1 MSINLSDPTAGSP
14 SSDHDHDFDDVVVVG
29 GGIIGLATAW
39 QLLRQ
44 RPGSR
49 VTIVEA
55 EAEVARHQTSH
66 NSGVLHAGVYYA
78 PGSLKATLCA
88 RGRAL
93 MEQFCL
99 DHDIPIDFTGKL
111 VVAVSDAELPGLA
124 RLFERSTQNGVP
136 GLRRL
141 DRSELRQIE
150 PAVEGVAAIHSPRTG
165 VLDFAEVARQLAE
178 EVVVLGGTI
187 LTSWPVRS
195 VRSTA
200 DGCIVTGLDGAVRR
214 GRQAV
219 VCAGLQA
226 DRLAG
231 DAAKDVRILPF
242 RGSWYR
248 VSQPLADRIRG
259 SIYPV
264 PDPSLP
270 FLGVHLTRRVNG
282 EVWAGPNAFLAFSRR
297 TYKPWAVSPRDSLSS
312 LGYPGFWRFAGA
324 NLGTAWTEFSHDV
337 SAHAYANSLRQY
349 VPDVRASD
357 LHRGPMGIRAQ
368 AMDARGHLIDDFLIR
383 RKGNV
388 LHVLNAPSPAATS
401 SFAIGEFLAETIKGV
416 TP

>member
-1 MSINLSDPTAGSP
+1 MVNETPSPTVADSSSDP
-14 SSDHDHDFDDVVVVG
+14 DVVDVVVVG

-39 QLLRQ
+39 QILTR

-49 VTIVEA
+49 VKLVEA
-55 EAEVARHQTSH
+55 ESDVAGHQTSH
-66 NSGVLHAGVYYA
+66 NSGVLHAGIYYA
-78 PGSLKATLCA
+78 PGSLKATLCS
-88 RGRAL
+88 RGRGL

-99 DHDIPIDFTGKL
+99 AQGIPIDYTGKL
-111 VVAVSDAELPGLA
+111 VVAISEAELPGLA
-124 RLFERSTQNGVP
+124 RLFERSMQNDVP

-141 DRSELRQIE
+141 DRTELRQIE
-150 PAVEGVAAIHSPRTG
+150 PAADGVAAIHSPRTG
-165 VLDFAEVARQLAE
+165 VVDFAEVARRLATE
-178 EVVVLGGTI
+178 IVTLGGTL
-187 LTSWPVRS
+187 LTSWPAQS
-195 VRSTA
+195 VLSTA
-200 DGCIVTGLDGAVRR
+200 EGCIVTGPGGSVLR
-214 GRQAV
+214 GRHAV

-248 VSQPLADRIRG
+248 VAQPLADRIRG

-264 PDPSLP
+264 PNPSLP
-270 FLGVHLTRRVNG
+270 FLGVHLTRRING

-297 TYKPWAVSPRDSLSS
+297 TYKPWAVTPRDSLSS
-312 LGYPGFWRFAGA
+312 LGYPGFWRFAAG

-337 SAHAYANSLRQY
+337 SARAYAKSLGHY
-349 VPDVRASD
+349 VPEVQASD

-368 AMDARGHLIDDFLIR
+368 AMDARGTLIDDFLIR
-383 RKGNV
+383 RDRNV

-401 SFAIGEFLAETIKGV
+401 SFAIGEHLAEAVEQMTA
-416 TP
+416 

>member
-200 DGCIVTGLDGAVRR
+200 DGCVVTGLDGAVRR

-312 LGYPGFWRFAGA
+312 LGYPGFWRFAAA

-401 SFAIGEFLAETIKGV
+401 SFAIGEFLAETINGV

>member
-1 MSINLSDPTAGSP
+1 MVNETPSPTVADSSSDP
-14 SSDHDHDFDDVVVVG
+14 DVVDVVVVG

-39 QLLRQ
+39 QILTR

-49 VTIVEA
+49 VKLVEA
-55 EAEVARHQTSH
+55 ESDVAGHQTSH
-66 NSGVLHAGVYYA
+66 NSGVLHAGIYYA
-78 PGSLKATLCA
+78 PGSLKATLCS
-88 RGRAL
+88 RGRGL

-99 DHDIPIDFTGKL
+99 AQGIPIDYTGKL
-111 VVAVSDAELPGLA
+111 VVAISEAELPGLA
-124 RLFERSTQNGVP
+124 RLFERSMQNDVP

-141 DRSELRQIE
+141 DRTELRQIE
-150 PAVEGVAAIHSPRTG
+150 PAADGVAAIHSPRTG
-165 VLDFAEVARQLAE
+165 VVDFAEVARRLATE
-178 EVVVLGGTI
+178 IVTLGGTL
-187 LTSWPVRS
+187 LTSWPAQS
-195 VRSTA
+195 VLSTA
-200 DGCIVTGLDGAVRR
+200 EGCIVTGPGGSVLR
-214 GRQAV
+214 GRHAV

-248 VSQPLADRIRG
+248 VAQPLADRIRG

-264 PDPSLP
+264 PNPSLP
-270 FLGVHLTRRVNG
+270 FLGVHLTRRING

-297 TYKPWAVSPRDSLSS
+297 TYKPWAVTPRDSLSS
-312 LGYPGFWRFAGA
+312 LGYPGFWRFAAG

-337 SAHAYANSLRQY
+337 SARAYAKSLGHY
-349 VPDVRASD
+349 VPEVQPSD

-368 AMDARGHLIDDFLIR
+368 AMDARGTLIDDFLIR
-383 RKGNV
+383 RDRNV

-401 SFAIGEFLAETIKGV
+401 SFAIGEHLAEAVEQMTA
-416 TP
+416 

>member
-1 MSINLSDPTAGSP
+1 MVNETPSPTVADSSSDP
-14 SSDHDHDFDDVVVVG
+14 DVVDVVVVG

-39 QLLRQ
+39 QILTR

-49 VTIVEA
+49 VKLVEA
-55 EAEVARHQTSH
+55 ESDVAGHQTSH
-66 NSGVLHAGVYYA
+66 NSGVLHAGIYYA
-78 PGSLKATLCA
+78 PGSLKATLCS
-88 RGRAL
+88 RGRGL

-99 DHDIPIDFTGKL
+99 AQGIPIDYTGKL
-111 VVAVSDAELPGLA
+111 VVAISEAELPGLA
-124 RLFERSTQNGVP
+124 RLFERSMQNDVP

-141 DRSELRQIE
+141 DRTELRQIE
-150 PAVEGVAAIHSPRTG
+150 PAADGVAAIHSPRTG
-165 VLDFAEVARQLAE
+165 VVDFAEVARRLATE
-178 EVVVLGGTI
+178 IVTLGGTL
-187 LTSWPVRS
+187 LTSWPAQS
-195 VRSTA
+195 VLSTA
-200 DGCIVTGLDGAVRR
+200 EGCIVTGPGGSVLR
-214 GRQAV
+214 GRHAV

-248 VSQPLADRIRG
+248 VAQPLADRIRG

-264 PDPSLP
+264 PNPSLP
-270 FLGVHLTRRVNG
+270 VLGVHLTRRING

-297 TYKPWAVSPRDSLSS
+297 TYKPWAVTPRDSLSS
-312 LGYPGFWRFAGA
+312 LGYPGFWRFAAG

-337 SAHAYANSLRQY
+337 SARAYAKSLGHY
-349 VPDVRASD
+349 VPEVQPSD

-368 AMDARGHLIDDFLIR
+368 AMDARGTLIDDFLIR
-383 RKGNV
+383 RDRNV

-401 SFAIGEFLAETIKGV
+401 SFAIGEHLAEAVEQMTA
-416 TP
+416 

>member
-1 MSINLSDPTAGSP
+1 VHETPSPTVADSSSDP
-14 SSDHDHDFDDVVVVG
+14 DVVDVVVVG

-39 QLLRQ
+39 QILTR

-49 VTIVEA
+49 VKLVEA
-55 EAEVARHQTSH
+55 ESDVARHQTSH
-66 NSGVLHAGVYYA
+66 NSGVLHAGIYYA
-78 PGSLKATLCA
+78 PGSLKATLCS
-88 RGRAL
+88 RGRGL

-99 DHDIPIDFTGKL
+99 AHGIPIDYTGKL
-111 VVAVSDAELPGLA
+111 VVAISEAELPGLA
-124 RLFERSTQNGVP
+124 RLFERSTQNDVP

-141 DRSELRQIE
+141 DSTELRRIE
-150 PAVEGVAAIHSPRTG
+150 PAADGVAAIHSPRTG
-165 VLDFAEVARQLAE
+165 VVDFAEVARRLATE
-178 EVVVLGGTI
+178 IVTLGGTL
-187 LTSWPVRS
+187 LTSWPVQS
-195 VRSTA
+195 VLSTA
-200 DGCIVTGLDGAVRR
+200 EGCIVTGPGGAVLR

-248 VSQPLADRIRG
+248 VAQPLADRIRG

-264 PDPSLP
+264 PNPSLP
-270 FLGVHLTRRVNG
+270 FLGVHLTRRINS

-297 TYKPWAVSPRDSLSS
+297 TYKPWAVTPRDSLSS
-312 LGYPGFWRFAGA
+312 LGYPGFWRFAAG
-324 NLGTAWTEFSHDV
+324 NLDTAWTEFSHDV
-337 SAHAYANSLRQY
+337 SARAYAKSLRYYLPEVQ
-349 VPDVRASD
+349 ASD

-368 AMDARGHLIDDFLIR
+368 AMDARGTLIDDFLIR
-383 RKGNV
+383 RDRNV

-401 SFAIGEFLAETIKGV
+401 SFAIGEHLAEAVEQMTA
-416 TP
+416 

>member
-1 MSINLSDPTAGSP
+1 MVNESSNPTASGSP
-14 SSDHDHDFDDVVVVG
+14 SDSDVFDVIVVG

-39 QLLRQ
+39 QLLTR

-49 VTIVEA
+49 VVVVEA
-55 EAEVARHQTSH
+55 EADVAAHQTSH
-66 NSGVLHAGVYYA
+66 NSGVLHAGIYYA
-78 PGSLKATLCA
+78 PGSLKAVLCA
-88 RGRAL
+88 RGRGL

-111 VVAVSDAELPGLA
+111 VVAISDAELPGLA
-124 RLFERSTQNGVP
+124 RLYDRSMQNGVP
-136 GLRRL
+136 GLRRV
-141 DRSELRQIE
+141 DRQELRQIE
-150 PAVEGVAAIHSPRTG
+150 PAAEGVAAIHSPRTG
-165 VLDFAEVARQLAE
+165 VVDFAAVARQLAV
-178 EVVVLGGTI
+178 EVVALGGTL
-187 LTSWPVRS
+187 LTSWPAES
-195 VRSTA
+195 VTSTA
-200 DGCIVTGLDGAVRR
+200 EGCTVTGVGGAVLR

-248 VSQPLADRIRG
+248 VAQPLADRIRG

-270 FLGVHLTRRVNG
+270 FLGVHLTRRING

-297 TYKPWAVSPRDSLSS
+297 TYKPWAITPRDSLSS
-312 LGYPGFWRFAGA
+312 LGYQGFWRFAAG

-337 SAHAYANSLRQY
+337 SARSYANSLRQY
-349 VPDVRASD
+349 VPDVQASD

-368 AMDARGHLIDDFLIR
+368 AMDARGTLIDDFLIR
-383 RKGNV
+383 RDQNV

-401 SFAIGEFLAETIKGV
+401 SFAIGEHLAEALDEATA
-416 TP
+416 

>member
-1 MSINLSDPTAGSP
+1 MVNEAPNPTAADS
-14 SSDHDHDFDDVVVVG
+14 SSDHDVVDVVVVG

-39 QLLRQ
+39 QILTR

-49 VTIVEA
+49 VTVVEA
-55 EAEVARHQTSH
+55 EAHVAGHQTSH
-66 NSGVLHAGVYYA
+66 NSGVLHAGIYYA
-78 PGSLKATLCA
+78 PGSLKAVLCA
-88 RGRAL
+88 RGRGL

-99 DHDIPIDFTGKL
+99 DHGIPIDFTGKL

-141 DRSELRQIE
+141 DSRELRQIE
-150 PAVEGVAAIHSPRTG
+150 PSAVGVAAIHSPRTG
-165 VLDFAEVARQLAE
+165 VVDFAEVARTLAAE
-178 EVVVLGGTI
+178 IVTLGGK
-187 LTSWPVRS
+187 LLASWPAQS
-195 VRSTA
+195 VLSTA
-200 DGCIVTGLDGAVRR
+200 DGCVVTGPGGAVIR

-231 DAAKDVRILPF
+231 DAANDVRILPF

-248 VSQPLADRIRG
+248 VAQPLADRIRG

-270 FLGVHLTRRVNG
+270 FLGVHLTRRING

-297 TYKPWAVSPRDSLSS
+297 TYKPWAITPRDSLSS
-312 LGYPGFWRFAGA
+312 LGYPGFWRFAAG

-337 SAHAYANSLRQY
+337 SARSYANSLRKY
-349 VPDVRASD
+349 VPEVRASD

-368 AMDARGHLIDDFLIR
+368 AMDARGTLIDDFLIR
-383 RKGNV
+383 RDRNV

-401 SFAIGEFLAETIKGV
+401 SFAIGEHLAEAIDEV
-416 TP
+416 TA